1 MKFVLGGM
9 TMNVN
14 RMREVL
20 KYYFEGDCQIHQ
32 GASGMNNLTR
42 FIECNGNK
50 YVLRIYQNHQDE
62 ALVKVEQKV
71 LSMIKGVPVPV
82 LVPTIKGEYVVN
94 YHDQLAVLFEYQEGV
109 NLKLERLEQYKNY
122 GEMVGRLSQALSK
135 LEDEK
140 QGYLPYYELDKAYPN
155 HEIEAFCQ
163 MPDEAF
169 KDLRDE
175 LKIVEACYVEWKKIK
190 DELAKLPKQ
199 LIHGDINSSNLLMND
214 QGMISCILDF
224 EFVTKDLRAMEIAI
238 CLSEILYE
246 GKDDIWPK
254 LEAFME
260 GLRNSL
266 ELTDE
271 EIIYL
276 PSLILLRRL
285 DVVLHFITRYRCD
298 ISSEIA
304 GKTEYLRKQILKLVD
319 QWSWMNENKEAFV
332 QLVKN

>member
-50 YVLRIYQNHQDE
+50 YVLRIYQNHNDE
-62 ALVKVEQKV
+62 ALVKVEQTI
-71 LSMIKGVPVPV
+71 LSRIKGVPVPV

-169 KDLRDE
+169 KDLNTR
-175 LKIVEACYVEWKKIK
+175 
-190 DELAKLPKQ
+190 
-199 LIHGDINSSNLLMND
+199 SSV
-214 QGMISCILDF
+214 S
-224 EFVTKDLRAMEIAI
+224 
-238 CLSEILYE
+238 
-246 GKDDIWPK
+246 
-254 LEAFME
+254 
-260 GLRNSL
+260 
-266 ELTDE
+266 
-271 EIIYL
+271 
-276 PSLILLRRL
+276 
-285 DVVLHFITRYRCD
+285 
-298 ISSEIA
+298 
-304 GKTEYLRKQILKLVD
+304 
-319 QWSWMNENKEAFV
+319 
-332 QLVKN
+332 